1 METTKADLLDK
12 LFTESAKL
20 HDEWLKINVTK
31 SGRQRG
37 RLKPEQAARSEEI
50 RKQSNAIN
58 KEICQ
63 LTNEAY
69 EALSA

>member
-1 METTKADLLDK
+1 METTKADLLDA

-31 SGRQRG
+31 PGRLRL

-63 LTNEAY
+63 LTNKAY